1 MALTKRIMA
10 NLLDDLPESKASSV
24 AGAWMARL
32 KRKFQRKPKL
42 QLLELPELLRV
53 FALLLANGMPVG
65 VAISWLAP
73 KLSGLLGEAFK
84 SISANLELGADLVS
98 ELRKFDKE
106 FSNPAITE
114 FCQKLI
120 SSLDRGSPISG
131 QISQL
136 AKSLSQ
142 EVGRN
147 LTKQAGSNETKMLIP
162 TIFLILPVTVLF
174 AVFPSVLV
182 LQSQL

>member
-1 MALTKRIMA
+1 MA
-10 NLLDDLPESKASSV
+10 NQLEDLPESMAPGFLLRV
-24 AGAWMARL
+24 AVKITKL
-32 KRKFQRKPKL
+32 LQRKPKL
-42 QLLELPELLRV
+42 QILELPEFFRV
-53 FALLLANGMPVG
+53 FALLLANGMPIG

-73 KLSGLLGEAFK
+73 KLSGELGEAFRT
-84 SISANLELGADLVS
+84 ISANLELGADMVS
-98 ELRKFDKE
+98 ELRKLDMD
-106 FSNPAITE
+106 FSNPAMTE

-120 SSLDRGSPISG
+120 SSLERGSPVSG

-136 AKSLSQ
+136 ARSLSQ

-147 LTKQAGSNETKMLIP
+147 LTKKAGSNETKMLIP

-182 LQSQL
+182 LQSQI